1 MPGGWFPVPDDAAP
15 RMPHHAHVQRG
26 TVVLLLD
33 SEGVYA
39 RRVTW
44 RQRLQARLLGDRLD
58 RELASGVRPETD
70 PVLMLRAARISSP
83 RSRRELA
90 SLVRRLLD
98 SALETRDTRFAAQS
112 MVLLP
117 RVRKARR
124 EFEELLECL
133 EAPAP
138 LPARGMA
145 AVMLLLRDGS
155 GPLYRAES
163 RQSLARMV
171 RDITGQLDPALDWS
185 LG

>member
-90 SLVRRLLD
+90 SL
-98 SALETRDTRFAAQS
+98 ALETRDTRFAAQS

-124 EFEELLECL
+124 EFEELLERL